1 MKINKLNVRGQDV
14 KLPGD
19 ERPPCGKFFFAEGRK
34 GPLNGFLP
42 QKLPFLSLYMHE
54 LLSYK
59 HGHASEE
66 CLLLFSF
73 TGLVSS
79 ERSRHNYCPTLFVS
93 PLPELLSWMFDIPRF
108 VSLDF
113 PLALMS
119 IVTRTDYRAFRR
131 CTFSARFSYN
141 YKRSANLRNDSW
153 FEMQVTVLAQLFKYS
168 GGKFWFRKAPHL
180 DITKWRHPSL
190 KPEPLH
196 VSLCDQLSSRRLLRR
211 PTCH

>member
-19 ERPPCGKFFFAEGRK
+19 ERPPCGKFFTEGRK

-59 HGHASEE
+59 HGHASKE

-73 TGLVSS
+73 TGLVTS

-93 PLPELLSWMFDIPRF
+93 PLPELLS
-108 VSLDF
+108 
-113 PLALMS
+113 
-119 IVTRTDYRAFRR
+119 
-131 CTFSARFSYN
+131 
-141 YKRSANLRNDSW
+141 
-153 FEMQVTVLAQLFKYS
+153 
-168 GGKFWFRKAPHL
+168 
-180 DITKWRHPSL
+180 
-190 KPEPLH
+190 
-196 VSLCDQLSSRRLLRR
+196 
-211 PTCH
+211 

>member
-19 ERPPCGKFFFAEGRK
+19 ERPPCGKFFTEGRK
-34 GPLNGFLP
+34 GLLNGFVP

-93 PLPELLSWMFDIPRF
+93 PLPELLSWMFDISLF

-113 PLALMS
+113 PLVLMS

-131 CTFSARFSYN
+131 RTFCTRFSWDPTIII
-141 YKRSANLRNDSW
+141 KRSANLRNDSW
-153 FEMQVTVLAQLFKYS
+153 LEMQVTVPTQLFKYS
-168 GGKFWFRKAPHL
+168 RSKFWFRKGSYL
-180 DITKWRHPSL
+180 DIAKWRH
-190 KPEPLH
+190 
-196 VSLCDQLSSRRLLRR
+196 QA
-211 PTCH
+211 